1 MKKTINEE
9 FGDIKLNRF
18 VKKSLDNTNEIML
31 RHTDDIYI
39 TCLGILYNY
48 TNENGQ
54 KFSVIV
60 SDTELLGSEI
70 VDRINWCKKNEGM
83 LGSIDV
89 YNEYKEKES
98 ELN

>member
-39 TCLGILYNY
+39 TCLGIQYDY
-48 TNENGQ
+48 TNKNGE

-60 SDTELLGSEI
+60 SDVTPSKDRYGSLIRFGTDMLL
-70 VDRINWCKKNEGM
+70 N
-83 LGSIDV
+83 
-89 YNEYKEKES
+89 
-98 ELN
+98 LNF